1 MCINKEDLNILNEI
15 LQKISKQIELKDYE
29 LRFLSDNNL
38 NYNSLKAAYAFK
50 FQHRGGVSLV

>member
-15 LQKISKQIELKDYE
+15 LQKISEQIELKSYE
-29 LRFLSDNNL
+29 FKFLEDNNL

-50 FQHRGGVSLV
+50 SQHRGDVSLV